1 MPDMSERD
9 RETARKLLDTI
20 AEGCD
25 DFTGACSDCTGMRVS
40 AIAAALT
47 AARQEQAEADAKLL
61 ESRVERCYELA
72 AGSLTG
78 EAKMAWMAEGAQLQ
92 AAADAIRDRA
102 RTTGGE

>member
-1 MPDMSERD
+1 MRDKYMAAARTLRLKLRKQLMPYRIWPDMMPWVD
-9 RETARKLLDTI
+9 ET
-20 AEGCD
+20 
-25 DFTGACSDCTGMRVS
+25 
-40 AIAAALT
+40 IAAALT